1 MPTFYIAELNPLASA
16 LTTAGTFSGR
26 VTVQP
31 TTNSTTNSGDATM
44 ALGTIGS
51 YFEFYTAANEQT
63 VDFNTADDTI
73 DWSAHGLSENQEIV
87 FSSVSASNGITVGTS
102 YYVIASGLELG
113 EFKISTSVG
122 GSAVNITAADTT
134 GTVRDV
140 LVTGVSG
147 LARGTNYV
155 AANDDSFTLDSHS
168 LSNGDTIIFSSLGA
182 AEGTDAASNAFA
194 INTIYYVI
202 NKADDTF
209 DISHESG
216 GTAVNITTG
225 GTCIGGTTDA
235 AGSNGFVFTNSNNPS
250 TLQDEFTALLAT
262 EVFGSSEASDL
273 FSNVSAINTSHTTAC
288 TAATTTLKGLV
299 RTSGAS
305 ASEELVNAMFAD
317 KATTTRFTLPYNST
331 AGTGT
336 IVTGTDLAVTESGS
350 GAGAYVDLTAKAVTF
365 TAASTPNVT
374 IASHGL
380 TVGDVIQFAEVSGAT
395 NFTEA
400 TNYYVKTI
408 ESGTD
413 TITLSETSGGAA
425 VAVNAD
431 GSGNMITS
439 LRLSTHAVSFTAS
452 TNLVTIASG
461 HPFADTNPIYFTDI
475 NTTTGISVDTQYF
488 VRDKTATTFKLALT
502 SGGDAIDLLTGD
514 GNGIITRTATTD
526 YAKGA
531 TATITGVD
539 SSDVAATITIAL
551 NDVQKSML
559 NGKLNN
565 VAAPTDVPLE
575 TGDVIR
581 VLYTITSKTDQEDTS
596 GDGVTATQTFF
607 VDFTVG

>member
-1 MPTFYIAELNPLASA
+1 MPTFYIAELNPAASA
-16 LTTAGTFSGR
+16 LDAAGTFSGR

-51 YFEFYTAANEQT
+51 YFEFYTAANEQSVSFGT
-63 VDFNTADDTI
+63 DNLVTWA
-73 DWSAHGLSENQEIV
+73 SHGLSENQEIV
-87 FSSVSASNGITVGTS
+87 FSSISATNGITVGTS
-102 YYVIASGLELG
+102 YYVIASGLVAG
-113 EFKISTSVG
+113 AFKISTSVG
-122 GSAVNITAADTT
+122 GSALDITAATT

-155 AANDDSFTLDSHS
+155 AATDNSFTLSSHG
-168 LSNGDTIIFSSLGA
+168 LSNGATIIFSSLGD

-202 NKADDTF
+202 NKATNTF

-216 GTAVNITTG
+216 GTAVDITTA

-235 AGSNGFVFTNSNNPS
+235 AGTNGFVFTNSTNAS

-317 KATTTRFTLPYNST
+317 KATTQRFTLPYKST
-331 AGTGT
+331 QLANT
-336 IVTGTDLAVTESGS
+336 IVTGTDLAVTGSAS

-365 TAASTPNVT
+365 TLASTPNVT

-380 TVGDVIQFAEVSGAT
+380 TVGDVIQFAQVAGAT

-400 TNYYVKTI
+400 TNYYVKTV
-408 ESGTD
+408 ESGDD
-413 TITLSETSGGAA
+413 TITLSATSGGVA

-431 GSGNMITS
+431 GTGNMITS
-439 LRLSTHAVSFTAS
+439 LRLSTNAVSFTAS
-452 TNLVTIASG
+452 NDTVTIASG
-461 HPFADTNPIYFTDI
+461 HPFSDTNPIYFTDI
-475 NTTTGISVDTQYF
+475 NTTTGISVDTKYF
-488 VRDKTATTFKLALT
+488 VRDKTATTFKVESSVGGGALT
-502 SGGDAIDLLTGD
+502 LTND

-526 YAKGA
+526 FAKGE

-539 SSDVAATITIAL
+539 GSSNAATITIAL
-551 NDVQKSML
+551 NDVQKSVL

-565 VAAPTDVPLE
+565 VAAPSDVPLE

-581 VLYTITSKTDQEDTS
+581 VLYTIASKTDQEDTS

>member
-1 MPTFYIAELNPLASA
+1 MPTFYIAELNPASSA

-51 YFEFYTAANEQT
+51 YFEFYTAANEQS
-63 VDFNTADDTI
+63 VSFGIDDLVT
-73 DWSAHGLSENQEIV
+73 WASHGLSENQEIV
-87 FSSVSASNGITVGTS
+87 FSSISATNGITVGTS
-102 YYVIASGLELG
+102 YYVIASGLASG
-113 EFKISTSVG
+113 AFKISTSVG
-122 GSAVNITAADTT
+122 GDAVDITANTT

-140 LVTGVSG
+140 SVTGVSG

-155 AANDDSFTLDSHS
+155 AATNDTFTLNSHG
-168 LSNGDTIIFSSLGA
+168 LSNGDTIIFSSLGDA
-182 AEGTDAASNAFA
+182 VGTGLA
-194 INTIYYVI
+194 INTIYYI
-202 NKADDTF
+202 ISSTDNTF
-209 DISHESG
+209 EISTSSG
-216 GTAVNITTG
+216 GTAVDITSA

-235 AGSNGFVFTNSNNPS
+235 AGTNGFVFTNATNAS

-317 KATTTRFTLPYNST
+317 KATTQRFTLPYNST

-336 IVTGTDLAVTESGS
+336 IVSGTDLAVTAVT
-350 GAGAYVDLTAKAVTF
+350 GAGAYVDLTAKGVTF
-365 TAASTPNVT
+365 TDSSSNVT
-374 IASHGL
+374 ITSHGL
-380 TVGDVIQFAEVSGAT
+380 TVGDVIQFAEVITTS
-395 NFTEA
+395 NVSEA
-400 TNYYVKTI
+400 TNYYVKTVA
-408 ESGTD
+408 D
-413 TITLSETSGGAA
+413 ANTITISATSGG
-425 VAVNAD
+425 NAITAS
-431 GSGNMITS
+431 GAGTGNMITS

-452 TNLVTIASG
+452 NDTVTIASG
-461 HPFADTNPIYFTDI
+461 HPFADNDPIYFSDI
-475 NTTTGISVDTQYF
+475 NTTTGISVDTKYF
-488 VRDKTATTFKLALT
+488 VRDKTATTFKVESSVGGGALT
-502 SGGDAIDLLTGD
+502 LTND

-526 YAKGA
+526 YVKGE
-531 TATITGVD
+531 TATITNG
-539 SSDVAATITIAL
+539 SATITITL

-565 VAAPTDVPLE
+565 AAAPSDVPLE
-575 TGDVIR
+575 SGDVIR

-596 GDGVTATQTFF
+596 GDSVTATQTFF

>member
-1 MPTFYIAELNPLASA
+1 MPTFYIAELNPASSA

-31 TTNSTTNSGDATM
+31 TTNSTTNSGDANM

-51 YFEFYTAANEQT
+51 YFEFYTAANEQSVSFGT
-63 VDFNTADDTI
+63 DDLVT
-73 DWSAHGLSENQEIV
+73 WASHGLSENQEIV
-87 FSSVSASNGITVGTS
+87 FSSISATNGITVGTS
-102 YYVIASGLELG
+102 YYVIASGLASG

-122 GSAVNITAADTT
+122 GSAVDITAATT

-155 AANDDSFTLDSHS
+155 AATDDTFTLNSHE
-168 LSNGDTIIFSSLGA
+168 LSNGDTIIFSSLGDA
-182 AEGTDAASNAFA
+182 VGTGLS

-202 NKADDTF
+202 SSTTNTF
-209 DISHESG
+209 EISTSSG
-216 GTAVNITTG
+216 GTAVDITTA

-235 AGSNGFVFTNSNNPS
+235 AGTNGFVFTNATNAS

-273 FSNVSAINTSHTTAC
+273 FSNVSAINTSHTAAC
-288 TAATTTLKGLV
+288 TAATNTLKGLV

-317 KATTTRFTLPYNST
+317 KATTQRFTLPYKST

-336 IVTGTDLAVTESGS
+336 IVTGTDLAVTAGT
-350 GAGAYVDLTAKAVTF
+350 GAGAYVDLTAKGVTF
-365 TAASTPNVT
+365 TDSSTSISIT
-374 IASHGL
+374 SHGL
-380 TVGDVIQFAEVSGAT
+380 SVGDVIQFAEVNTTS
-395 NFTEA
+395 NITEA
-400 TNYYVKTI
+400 TNYYVKTVA
-408 ESGTD
+408 D
-413 TITLSETSGGAA
+413 ANTITISTTSGG
-425 VAVNAD
+425 NAITAS
-431 GSGNMITS
+431 GAGTGNMITS

-452 TNLVTIASG
+452 NDTVTIASG
-461 HPFADTNPIYFTDI
+461 HPFENTNPIYFTDI
-475 NTTTGISVDTQYF
+475 NTTTGISVDTKYF
-488 VRDKTATTFKLALT
+488 VRDKTATTFKVAAT
-502 SGGDAIDLLTGD
+502 SGGTALTLTND
-514 GNGIITRTATTD
+514 GNGLITRTATAD
-526 YAKGA
+526 FAKGE

-539 SSDVAATITIAL
+539 SSGDPATITIAL

-575 TGDVIR
+575 SGDVIR
-581 VLYTITSKTDQEDTS
+581 VLYTITSKTDQADTS